1 MLLDVSISRRGL
13 ADAELQVWS
22 SLVVVIG
29 HEKLQ
34 LMHIGPS
41 GPIYTTI
48 PPHSATARPGRPTPQ
63 RLFAG
68 DQQASLL
75 P

>member
-1 MLLDVSISRRGL
+1 MPQWNREGRQRHREKL
-13 ADAELQVWS
+13 EEEP
-22 SLVVVIG
+22 VVIG
-29 HEKLQ
+29 QEKLQ

-48 PPHSATARPGRPTPQ
+48 PPHSATARPGRLTPQ

-68 DQQASLL
+68 DQQAPLL